1 MLQKILLNRY
11 SFMNKPPPPDKEDLE
26 FFKEAMSGVKPTK
39 SFPTKVKSK
48 KNTFEAE
55 KIKLINLKDD
65 KQQIYLS
72 LFDPAELTIGTEDR
86 LFFSRPGLQNKRIK
100 QFTRGEIRQS
110 DYLDLHQMTVEK
122 SRSVVLNFL
131 LQSRE
136 HSYSCVRIIHGKG
149 KLLQGG
155 GAKLK
160 NYVNCWLMQ
169 IPWVLAFSSAQPRDG
184 GAGALYVLLRRIRH
198 VK

>member
-1 MLQKILLNRY
+1 
-11 SFMNKPPPPDKEDLE
+11 MNKSPPPDKEDLA
-26 FFKEAMSGVKPTK
+26 FLKEAMSGVKRTK

-48 KNTFEAE
+48 KNIFGDE

-65 KQQIYLS
+65 NQQNYLL
-72 LFDPAELTIGTEDR
+72 LFDPTELTIGSEDR

-100 QFTRGEIRQS
+100 QFIRGEIRQS

-122 SRSVVLNFL
+122 ARSAVLNFL
-131 LQSRE
+131 LRSRE
-136 HSYSCVRIIHGKG
+136 HNYSCVRIIHGKG
-149 KLLQGG
+149 KLLQ

-169 IPWVLAFSSAQPRDG
+169 IPWMLAFSSAQPRDG

>member
-26 FFKEAMSGVKPTK
+26 FFKEAMSGVKRTK
-39 SFPTKVKSK
+39 SFPAKVKSK
-48 KNTFEAE
+48 KNIFEAE
-55 KIKLINLKDD
+55 KTKLINLKDD

-72 LFDPAELTIGTEDR
+72 LFDPTELTIGSEDR
-86 LFFSRPGLQNKRIK
+86 LFFSRSGLQSKRIK
-100 QFTRGEIRQS
+100 QFVRGEIRQS

-122 SRSVVLNFL
+122 ARSAVLNFL

-136 HSYSCVRIIHGKG
+136 HSYNCVRIIHGKG

-160 NYVNCWLMQ
+160 NYINCWLMQ

-184 GAGALYVLLRRIRH
+184 GAGALYVLLRRIR
-198 VK
+198 

>member
-1 MLQKILLNRY
+1 MLQKILLNGY
-11 SFMNKPPPPDKEDLE
+11 SFMNKSSPPDKEDLA
-26 FFKEAMSGVKPTK
+26 FLKEVMSGVKRTK

-48 KNTFEAE
+48 NIFGDE

-65 KQQIYLS
+65 NQQNYLL
-72 LFDPAELTIGTEDR
+72 LFDPTELTIGSEDR

-100 QFTRGEIRQS
+100 QFIRGEIRQS

-122 SRSVVLNFL
+122 ARSAVLNFL
-131 LQSRE
+131 LRSRE
-136 HSYSCVRIIHGKG
+136 HNYSCVRIIHGKG
-149 KLLQGG
+149 KLLQG

-169 IPWVLAFSSAQPRDG
+169 IPWMLAFSSAQPRDG

>member
-1 MLQKILLNRY
+1 MLQKILLNGY
-11 SFMNKPPPPDKEDLE
+11 SFMNKSPPPDKEDLA
-26 FFKEAMSGVKPTK
+26 FFKEAMSDVKRTK
-39 SFPTKVKSK
+39 SFPSKVKSK
-48 KNTFEAE
+48 KIIFGNE
-55 KIKLINLKDD
+55 KTIINLKDN
-65 KQQIYLS
+65 KQQNYLL
-72 LFDPAELTIGTEDR
+72 LFDPTELTIGSEDR

-100 QFTRGEIRQS
+100 QFIRGGIRQS

-122 SRSVVLNFL
+122 ARSAVLNFL
-131 LQSRE
+131 LRSQE

-149 KLLQGG
+149 KLLQG